1 VSRTSGGRTDAQL
14 LIGSADHP
22 DLFALVYERHVD
34 AVLAYFFRRTGCP
47 QTAAD
52 LTAETF
58 AQAFT
63 SRGRF
68 TDTGAPARAWLFTI
82 ARRQLARFARRE
94 RVSRRYRNRVGLA
107 QVELT
112 AADFEQVEAAADAGT
127 WAKSVNAA
135 LGDLPA
141 GQAEAVRMR
150 VGLDMTYRDVADRLG
165 CSEGAARVRVS
176 RGLTTLAKLLEG
188 P

>member
-1 VSRTSGGRTDAQL
+1 MNRKIGGRTDAQL
-14 LIGSADHP
+14 LIESAVDP
-22 DLFALVYERHVD
+22 DEFGLVYERNVD
-34 AVLAYFFRRTGCP
+34 AVLAYFFHRTGCA

-63 SRGRF
+63 SRHRF
-68 TDTGAPARAWLFTI
+68 VDIGAPARAWLFTI
-82 ARRQLARFARRE
+82 ARRQLSKFARRQK
-94 RVSRRYRNRVGLA
+94 VSRRYRRRVGLSPLDLTP
-107 QVELT
+107 VE
-112 AADFEQVEAAADAGT
+112 FEQVEAAADAAT
-127 WAKSVNAA
+127 WAHSIRKS
-135 LGDLPA
+135 LDRIPP
-141 GQAEAVRMR
+141 GQAEAVRLR
-150 VGLDMTYRDVADRLG
+150 VALDLPYSEVAGRLG

>member
-1 VSRTSGGRTDAQL
+1 MSKIYGGRTDAQL
-14 LIGSADHP
+14 LIESADHP
-22 DLFALVYERHVD
+22 DLFALIYERHVD
-34 AVLAYFFRRTGCP
+34 AVLAYFFRRTGCA

-68 TDTGAPARAWLFTI
+68 TDTGAPARA
-82 ARRQLARFARRE
+82 
-94 RVSRRYRNRVGLA
+94 
-107 QVELT
+107 
-112 AADFEQVEAAADAGT
+112 
-127 WAKSVNAA
+127 
-135 LGDLPA
+135 
-141 GQAEAVRMR
+141 VRMR
-150 VGLDMTYRDVADRLG
+150 VGLDMAYSDVAGRLG

-176 RGLTTLAKLLEG
+176 RGLTTLAMLLEG